1 MVDLQTEAFPVMVP
15 AGDGISFTVSDKLLS
30 VPSPQLLW
38 PFTLILP
45 EVAVALIVVVIV
57 FVVLVPVMPVGKVHV

>member
-1 MVDLQTEAFPVMVP
+1 MVDLQTEVLPVIIPAAFGM
-15 AGDGISFTVSDKLLS
+15 SLTVITSVLS

-57 FVVLVPVMPVGKVHV
+57 LVVLVPVIPVGKVQV